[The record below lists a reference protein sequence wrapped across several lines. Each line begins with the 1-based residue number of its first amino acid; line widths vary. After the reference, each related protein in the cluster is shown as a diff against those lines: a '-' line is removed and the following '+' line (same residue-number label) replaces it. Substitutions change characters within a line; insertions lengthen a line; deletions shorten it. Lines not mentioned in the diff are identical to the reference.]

1 MIFSLNPLHSPL
13 GDAPREAL
21 TEYEPDRPRTLAD
34 ISVAEM
40 AHPNP
45 TVTSGFPY
53 TDRVLLFVTVVT
65 HTEGF
70 HACGGCEGDFGVTS
84 ALGLGGLFPFMVSET
99 RLAPDV

>member
-1 MIFSLNPLHSPL
+1 MWAISC
-13 GDAPREAL
+13 AL
-21 TEYEPDRPRTLAD
+21 KDLLLLA
-34 ISVAEM
+34 ATPQCGT
-40 AHPNP
+40 AHRLL
-45 TVTSGFPY
+45 TSGFPY